1 MKNLLYFLII
11 LATAG
16 CVSTVDSTSHPKDPK
31 IQERVL
37 LFDASGVATR
47 MAVSVPKNS
56 ITKFTAILNKDI
68 DFPQSSYKL
77 EFLSSDSSA
86 FTVQPDNCSIAKE
99 SSCFLTITA
108 GSNTASANL
117 SVSINDSTTPN
128 KTTTKQIRVI

>member
-11 LATAG
+11 LAATG

-56 ITKFTAILNKDI
+56 ITSFTATLNKDI
-68 DFPQSSYKL
+68 NFPQSSYKL

-86 FTVQPDNCSIAKE
+86 FTVQPDNCFISKE
-99 SSCFLTITA
+99 SNCSLTITA
-108 GSNTASANL
+108 GNITASANL

-128 KTTTKQIRVI
+128 KTTTRQIRVI